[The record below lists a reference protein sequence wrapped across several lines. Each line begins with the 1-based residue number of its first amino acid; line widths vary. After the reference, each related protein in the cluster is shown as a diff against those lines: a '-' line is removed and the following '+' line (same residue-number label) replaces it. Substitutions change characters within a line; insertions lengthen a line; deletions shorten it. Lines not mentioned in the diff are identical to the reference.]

1 MTTLVIVRIRINGDV
16 KELQQRY
23 TPELQATLERTGLPE
38 GVLRHRT
45 FATDGEVI
53 VVDEW
58 ERPEQFQAWISNP
71 EVQRLLGDVA
81 VGQPEVTFAEQVTLG
96 DEVG

>member
-1 MTTLVIVRIRINGDV
+1 MPTLVIARIKVGDDV
-16 KELQQRY
+16 KELQQKY
-23 TPELQATLERTGLPE
+23 GSDLTATLERTGLPE

-45 FATDGEVI
+45 YATDGEVI

-58 ERPEQFQAWISNP
+58 ERPEQFQAWMNNP
-71 EVQRLLGDVA
+71 EVQRLFATIGA
-81 VGQPEVTFAEQVTLG
+81 GQPEVTFAEQITLG

>member
-1 MTTLVIVRIRINGDV
+1 MTTLVIARVRVKGDI
-16 KELQQRY
+16 KEIQQRY
-23 TPELQATLERTGLPE
+23 TPEVQALLERTGLPE

-45 FATDGEVI
+45 FATDGELI

-58 ERPEQFQAWISNP
+58 ERPEQFQAWINNP
-71 EVQRLLGDVA
+71 EVQRLLGEVA
-81 VGQPEVTFAEQVTLG
+81 DGEPEVTFAEQITFG